1 VEHLR
6 RVREVDGAVRAQAR
20 QERGRVLSDRAHT
33 IVFFHAHPD
42 DEAIFTGGTMA
53 RLAALG
59 HRVVVV
65 MATSGDLGVAHEA
78 LGAPLAD
85 VRERELH
92 EACRLLGVDEVVLLR
107 YDDSGIDHPV
117 MPDNAFAHAD
127 VETAAT
133 LVAEVLVRVQA
144 DAVVFYDEGGI
155 YGHAD
160 HVQVHRVGLRA
171 AELAGT
177 PRRYEATVD
186 REYLHFVDTHLIDH
200 AREALPHIEHIG
212 MPTVFISAM
221 VDVCDHLAAKR
232 AAIAA
237 HASQVHETSSVMQLS
252 PDSFRSVYGFE
263 WYVRHGPPGVLD
275 ALATW

>member
-1 VEHLR
+1 MAHL
-6 RVREVDGAVRAQAR
+6 V
-20 QERGRVLSDRAHT
+20 AH
-33 IVFFHAHPD
+33 
-42 DEAIFTGGTMA
+42 
-53 RLAALG
+53 G

-65 MATSGDLGVAHEA
+65 MATSGDLGVEHDA
-78 LGAPLAD
+78 LGGPLAD

-92 EACRLLGVDEVVLLR
+92 EACHILGVDEVVLLR

-117 MPDNAFAHAD
+117 VPDNAFAHAD
-127 VETAAT
+127 VDTAAA

-144 DAVVFYDEGGI
+144 DAVVLHDEGGI

-160 HVQVHRVGLRA
+160 HVQVHRVGTRA

-177 PRRYEATVD
+177 VTRYEATVD

-221 VDVCDHLAAKR
+221 VDVRDHVARKR

-252 PDSFRSVYGFE
+252 PDSFRSVYGYE
-263 WYVRHGPPGVLD
+263 WYVRHGPPGVID
-275 ALATW
+275 ALAAW